1 MQKSLNSN
9 YEDDLTKGWILN
21 SLSKLASC
29 PKFPSAPTIAEITL
43 NYSRSKVCD
52 LYQRALEYN
61 KLTKF
66 KWALKQSSQLVV
78 DPSLTFL
85 SNFVQKAKEKGAKA
99 YEPKKTITGWLS
111 SLNLDNKDTQASG
124 ILYQAYE
131 KQQEKSGGR
140 NEEDNQN
147 AIKVKGPKKWTDKGY
162 EEDQPVSKPIP
173 MQTGDK
179 ITQSISSSAF
189 ENKSKPK
196 TTSGTTNTGFKIGG
210 ITSISSENYTGAS
223 SYKPDTK
230 TPEKTANPF
239 ARPAAVDPNLN
250 EKQLLASN
258 IFKGIDTG
266 NKPTGTGLFA
276 VMNVKTSSAFGQA
289 MSSKPMSKPMTK
301 PSTTIDLLDIEDDN
315 KPQEINRNEPNLLM
329 GFNKPEEQINVPIK
343 KENLFANLTSK
354 KPNATPFNKLTQ
366 KFQVDQFE
374 KYWESMPEELIE
386 KFQSNIRSENEFKAM
401 TETLGIDIIEIIDN
415 EIICA
420 GLNEK
425 REVILIYGIYESS
438 GNMEVRIKAKTPEEM
453 RNILKVIKL
462 YAS

>member
-1 MQKSLNSN
+1 
-9 YEDDLTKGWILN
+9 
-21 SLSKLASC
+21 
-29 PKFPSAPTIAEITL
+29 
-43 NYSRSKVCD
+43 
-52 LYQRALEYN
+52 
-61 KLTKF
+61 
-66 KWALKQSSQLVV
+66 LKQSSQLVV
-78 DPSLTFL
+78 DPSLKFL

-111 SLNLDNKDTQASG
+111 SLNLDNKDSQASG
-124 ILYQAYE
+124 IIYQAYE

-140 NEEDNQN
+140 AEEDNQN
-147 AIKVKGPKKWTDKGY
+147 SIKVKGPKKWTDKGY
-162 EEDQPVSKPIP
+162 EEDQPVNKPIA

-189 ENKSKPK
+189 ENKNKAK
-196 TTSGTTNTGFKIGG
+196 TASGTTNTGSKIGG
-210 ITSISSENYTGAS
+210 ITSMSSENYAGSSAS
-223 SYKPDTK
+223 SYKTETK
-230 TPEKTANPF
+230 TLEKPTNSL

-266 NKPTGTGLFA
+266 NTAGTGLFA
-276 VMNVKTSSAFGQA
+276 VMNVKTNSAFGQA
-289 MSSKPMSKPMTK
+289 MSSKTNPMNKPITK
-301 PSTTIDLLDIEDDN
+301 PSTTIDLLDIEDDDN

-329 GFNKPEEQINVPIK
+329 GFNKPEEQINVPLK
-343 KENLFANLTSK
+343 KENLFANMTSK
-354 KPNATPFNKLTQ
+354 KPNSTPFNKLTQ

-386 KFQSNIRSENEFKAM
+386 KFQSNIRSENEYKVM
-401 TETLGIDIIEIIDN
+401 TENLGINIIEIIDN

-420 GLNEK
+420 GLNDK
-425 REVILIYGIYESS
+425 KEVILIYGIYESS
-438 GNMEVRIKAKTPEEM
+438 GNMEVRIKAKTSEEM